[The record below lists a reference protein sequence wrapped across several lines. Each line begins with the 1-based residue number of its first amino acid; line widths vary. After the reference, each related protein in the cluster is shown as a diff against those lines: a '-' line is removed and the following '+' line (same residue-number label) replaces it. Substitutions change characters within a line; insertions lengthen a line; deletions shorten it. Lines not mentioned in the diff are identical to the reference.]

1 MARYKVT
8 TSWTTYSHYIVEAIN
23 VDDAETKFKDFH
35 FVGHKDDP
43 TYGDNDEVILTIQ
56 SMKDEDTL

>member
-8 TSWTTYSHYIVEAIN
+8 TSWTSYSHYIVEAIN
-23 VDDAETKFKDFH
+23 VDDAETKFHDSH

-56 SMKDEDTL
+56 SMKDEEIL